1 MWDNWELDQVQKK
14 EGPMRRISTIGVV
27 LVFLITLSAAP
38 GFAQEGQPWHGQT
51 VDVLAYGQGWCFFPL
66 VDKDGNKTPL
76 CQEFETETGITIN
89 FEFYNEDVVRKKAML
104 ELASGGTHYDVIAS
118 EVWGLAQIAQG
129 KYFEPLEPYIRD
141 HPNSKYFALDDFAK
155 SSLKACSYDGVLYS
169 LPIYEFT
176 SAIAYRADLLAKD
189 GLPVPRNTEE
199 LTAVAKAC
207 TKDLDGDG
215 KIDLYGMTGRGR
227 AGEEPTITATG
238 FAWAYGGTW
247 FEDNANTVGQ
257 IKEKKAKPT
266 VNTPEF
272 VAGFGKYCELLR
284 EFGDP
289 AQSNWSYV
297 EANQAFVSGRAAMYV
312 DATTLFFILRNQAR
326 DAGVFDPRGIE
337 IAPPPVGPAGK
348 PVQCYWSFLFGINA
362 AIPEETKLAAWQVL
376 QLFSSAQFQMEG
388 AKGGSIASP
397 RLSVLDSD
405 VLREKY
411 TPQQL
416 ATLTY
421 TKSNLTDSAYMPMVP
436 EYAELC
442 DILGTA
448 ASAVIAGQKT
458 AQVALDEANEAMYQ
472 VMKAAGY
479 YD

>member
-1 MWDNWELDQVQKK
+1 MARK
-14 EGPMRRISTIGVV
+14 SFIGVL
-27 LVFLITLSAAP
+27 LVSLITFMAAS
-38 GFAQEGQPWHGQT
+38 GFAQEGKPWHGQS
-51 VDVLAYGQGWCFFPL
+51 VDVLAYGEGWCFFPL
-66 VDKDGNKTPL
+66 VDTDGNKTPL
-76 CQEFETETGITIN
+76 CKQFETETGITIN

-129 KYFEPLEPYIRD
+129 KYFEPLEYYIENY
-141 HPNSKYFALDDFAK
+141 PNPKYFDLDDFAK
-155 SSLKACSYDGVLYS
+155 SSLEACSYDGILYS

-176 SAIAYRADLLAKD
+176 SGIAYRADLLAQQ
-189 GLPVPRNTEE
+189 GLAAPRNMEE
-199 LTAVAKAC
+199 LTAVAKAF

-215 KIDLYGMTGRGR
+215 KTDIYGMTGRGR

-247 FEDNANTVGQ
+247 FEGNAHTVGE
-257 IKEKKAKPT
+257 IKAKKAKPT
-266 VNTPEF
+266 VNSPEF

-284 EFGDP
+284 DYGDP

-297 EANQAFVSGRAAMYV
+297 EANQAFVTGRAAMYV

-326 DAGVFDPRGIE
+326 DAGVFDPRGVE
-337 IAPPPVGPAGK
+337 IAPPPIGPAGK

-362 AIPEETKLAAWQVL
+362 AIPQEKKLAAWQVL

-397 RLSVLDSD
+397 RLSVLTGDI
-405 VLREKY
+405 LREMY

-416 ATLTY
+416 ATLSY
-421 TKSNLTDSAYMPMVP
+421 SKSHLTDPAYMPMIP
-436 EYAELC
+436 EYSELC

-458 AQVALDEANEAMYQ
+458 AQVALDEANESIHKI
-472 VMKAAGY
+472 MKAAGY

>member
-1 MWDNWELDQVQKK
+1 MARKLT
-14 EGPMRRISTIGVV
+14 MGVFLV
-27 LVFLITLSAAP
+27 LLITLHAVT
-38 GFAQEGQPWHGQT
+38 GYAQEGQPWHGQT

-66 VDKDGNKTPL
+66 VDTDGNKTAL
-76 CQEFETETGITIN
+76 CKEFEQETGITIN

-129 KYFEPLEPYIRD
+129 KYFEPLEPYIQD
-141 HPNSKYFALDDFAK
+141 YPNSKYFDLNDFAK
-155 SSLKACSYDGVLYS
+155 SSLEACSYDGVLYS

-176 SAIAYRADLLAKD
+176 SGIAYRADLLAKN
-189 GLPVPRNTEE
+189 GLYVPRNIEE
-199 LTAVAKAC
+199 LTAVAKEW

-215 KIDLYGMTGRGR
+215 KVDVYGMTGRGR

-247 FEDNANTVGQ
+247 FEDNAHTVGQ
-257 IKEKKAKPT
+257 IKAKNAKPT

-272 VAGFGKYCELLR
+272 VAGFGKYCELLG
-284 EFGDP
+284 EYGDP

-297 EANQAFVSGRAAMYV
+297 EANQAFVTGRAAMYV

-326 DAGVFDPRGIE
+326 DAGVIDSRAVE
-337 IAPPPVGPAGK
+337 IAPPPIGPGGK
-348 PVQCYWSFLFGINA
+348 PVQCFWSFLFGINA
-362 AIPEETKLAAWQVL
+362 ALPKEKKLAAWQVL

-397 RLSVLDSD
+397 RLSVFNSD
-405 VLREKY
+405 ALKKMY

-416 ATLTY
+416 ETLSY
-421 TKSNLTDSAYMPMVP
+421 IKSNLTDPTYMPMVP

-458 AQVALDEANEAMYQ
+458 AKVALDEANDAMYEI
-472 VMKAAGY
+472 MKAAGY